1 MLEEMLVTVRDNP
14 KIDPVLAVWT
24 WEIPAYLFMGGLTA
38 GIMLFASLM
47 VLLNK
52 EEMFPFVARKL
63 PIWAPIVLSLGMLF
77 LFLDLSHKL
86 YVWRFYTSFQ
96 PSSPMSWGSWIL
108 LFVYPVS
115 ILLAACTLR
124 EGYPWLGRLVDRF
137 RAGTA
142 VIDFACRHRMAVA
155 QWGLVLA
162 VFLGF
167 YTGILLSAFSAR
179 PFWNTGFLAP
189 LFLVSGMSAAAAV
202 VLLGTRSE
210 YERHAF
216 TRIDIVLLTLKLALI
231 ALLLVNLASGSRVQI
246 EASQMVFGGEFAVP
260 FWVFFVIPG
269 LMIPLILE
277 YWELKGKRRAWMLI
291 SPLLALYGGYMLRHL
306 TVDLGQTSSYLSYIN
321 AFDPTLL
328 DLLR

>member
-52 EEMFPFVARKL
+52 EAMFPFVARKL

-86 YVWRFYTSFQ
+86 YVWRFYTAFQ

-137 RAGTA
+137 RAGA
-142 VIDFACRHRMAVA
+142 AFIDFACRHRMAVA

-231 ALLLVNLASGSRVQI
+231 ALLLVNLATGSRVQI
-246 EASQMVFGGEFAVP
+246 EASQMVFGGEFAIP

-269 LMIPLILE
+269 LMVPLILE
-277 YWELKGKRRAWMLI
+277 YWELRGKRRAWMLI

-306 TVDLGQTSSYLSYIN
+306 TVDLGQTSSYISYIN